1 MTNASDLFSPG
12 IYSTNGKRDVIFRL
26 IGPQVVSKVMTDIS
40 TKTREILGSNLCQA
54 AFPDAPEWSVTHLA
68 ETRVRSVVLPV
79 EEERGGGQDEV
90 LDQHKEEEQG
100 LHHERRILGFLV
112 FRLRIPALLLH
123 LETFLDGD
131 DADVDQAVGEDVD
144 DRHLP

>member
-1 MTNASDLFSPG
+1 
-12 IYSTNGKRDVIFRL
+12 
-26 IGPQVVSKVMTDIS
+26 MTDIS

-54 AFPDAPEWSVTHLA
+54 AFPDSSSITHLA
-68 ETRVRSVVLPV
+68 KTRVRSVVLPV

-90 LDQHKEEEQG
+90 LDEHEEEEQG

-112 FRLRIPALLLH
+112 FRLRIPALLLQ

>member
-1 MTNASDLFSPG
+1 M
-12 IYSTNGKRDVIFRL
+12 RDVIFRL
-26 IGPQVVSKVMTDIS
+26 IGPPVVSEVLMTDIS
-40 TKTREILGSNLCQA
+40 TKTSEILGSNLCQA

-90 LDQHKEEEQG
+90 LDEHEEEEQG

>member
-1 MTNASDLFSPG
+1 MLSELHRG
-12 IYSTNGKRDVIFRL
+12 L
-26 IGPQVVSKVMTDIS
+26 
-40 TKTREILGSNLCQA
+40 ILGLRCRRKLL
-54 AFPDAPEWSVTHLA
+54 H
-68 ETRVRSVVLPV
+68 VVLPLEHV
-79 EEERGGGQDEV
+79 GLLAHGVLGTRLLEGLDAPTYNLSSFQDEV
-90 LDQHKEEEQG
+90 LDQHEEEEQG

-112 FRLRIPALLLH
+112 FRLRIPALLLQ